1 MDYLQLIAGL
11 TLLWVATDLAI
22 SGATSIARYF
32 KLSEF
37 IIGIAILSIGSDL
50 PELTIAI
57 DAGLRGLR
65 GANMSGVVV
74 GSAVGSSLGQI
85 GLVLGIV
92 GLIGSVALSRRIAL
106 LHGSVMLGSL
116 LLLGGLASDGAITR
130 TEGFALLAAYLVY
143 FAFLLVDRRSYED
156 AGEGQDSVPILRAIP
171 LLVVGM
177 AGVILGAELTV
188 LAVTNLAVTLQIDQT
203 IIAVIIVGIG
213 TSLPELSISVS
224 AMLKKRGSLS
234 VGNLVGSNIFDTLV
248 PIGAAAA
255 ISGLDFAGGMLRF
268 DLPFLFLL
276 SAVALFFLL
285 GRRGLQ
291 RPQALVMLAL
301 YILYV
306 IVRLG
311 RA

>member
-1 MDYLQLIAGL
+1 VDYLQLIAGL
-11 TLLWVATDLAI
+11 TLLWVATDIAI

-65 GANMSGVVV
+65 GADMSGVVV
-74 GSAVGSSLGQI
+74 GSAIGSSLGQI

-92 GLIGSVALSRRIAL
+92 GMIGFVALSRRVAL

-116 LLLGGLASDGAITR
+116 LLLGALGLDGAITR
-130 TEGFALLAAYLVY
+130 TEGFALLVAYAAY
-143 FAFLLVDRRSYED
+143 FAFLLADRRSYDDD
-156 AGEGQDSVPILRAIP
+156 ADGHESVPIMRAIP

-188 LAVTNLAVTLQIDQT
+188 LAVTDLAVALQIDQT

-224 AMLKKRGSLS
+224 AMIKRRGSLS

-255 ISGLDFAGGMLRF
+255 ISGLDFDGGMLFF

-276 SAVALFFLL
+276 SATALFFLL
-285 GRRGLQ
+285 GKRGLQ